1 MDASHPTAAFETAPK
16 KSVDY
21 ALMEKTEL
29 ASVVPASF
37 GWSDVGNWASVW
49 EASPHDEKGNVANIA
64 IYDVRD
70 KNGVLHVVD
79 RMLEPN
85 GPARAVASN

>member
-1 MDASHPTAAFETAPK
+1 M
-16 KSVDY
+16 
-21 ALMEKTEL
+21 
-29 ASVVPASF
+29 
-37 GWSDVGNWASVW
+37 
-49 EASPHDEKGNVANIA
+49 DEKGNVANIA

-79 RMLEPN
+79 HMLEPN